1 MLVVFI
7 TTGKSK
13 VSHLA
18 DRPLS
23 LLASEGA
30 SRKDLQFMRF
40 LEEELE
46 LGGKRVGGGDEEE
59 WRPDGDV
66 A

>member
-1 MLVVFI
+1 MR
-7 TTGKSK
+7 
-13 VSHLA
+13 HLA